1 MRCYIAQ
8 QLHTKWRIALIDKLM
23 LAVFRKLIKARLSGS
38 VAYGRCFGGIIVRPD
53 AKKDSFTNPN
63 TTAKAR
69 ADLLVWFGLLRVY
82 GI

>member
-38 VAYGRCFGGIIVRPD
+38 VACGWCFGEITVRLD
-53 AKKDSFTNPN
+53 AKKRLPYESEHNDKSPS
-63 TTAKAR
+63 
-69 ADLLVWFGLLRVY
+69 
-82 GI
+82 